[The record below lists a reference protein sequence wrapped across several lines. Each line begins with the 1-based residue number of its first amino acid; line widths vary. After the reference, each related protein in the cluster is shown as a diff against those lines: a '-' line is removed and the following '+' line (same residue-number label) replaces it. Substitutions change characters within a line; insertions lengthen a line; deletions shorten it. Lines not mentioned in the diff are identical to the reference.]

1 MRLVAGAGN
10 PGPSLTRYR
19 LDEPVVSCESAAA
32 AKGVAL
38 EHELKSL
45 VLEYD
50 SGLALVHLPGD
61 RRVWLRAVKRCL
73 RSRQAKLASKD
84 VLANLGVEMGTVTP
98 FHPVLW
104 ELPHLISREVLA
116 LPWVTTNAGALD
128 EYVIF
133 DPSLLLQARETK
145 IDDLSVAA

>member
-1 MRLVAGAGN
+1 MVADTGN

-19 LDEPVVSCESAAA
+19 LDGPVGSCESAAA
-32 AKGVAL
+32 AKGVPL

-50 SGLALVHLPGD
+50 AGLALVHIRGD
-61 RRVWLRAVKRCL
+61 RRLWLRAVKRSL
-73 RSRQAKLASKD
+73 PSRQAKLVGKD

-104 ELPHLISREVLA
+104 ELPQLISREVLA
-116 LPWVTTNAGALD
+116 LPWVTTNAGVLD

-133 DPSLLLQARETK
+133 APSLLLRARDTK
-145 IDDLSVAA
+145 IGDLSLAA